1 MTAPTVRPLSRLVK
15 RPQLRVLPG
24 RDARRPAMGPWL
36 LFSTIAILAFF
47 AIIWSRTTLDRTAFE
62 LQELEGRIAAE
73 QARYGELRLE
83 VARLESPSRIA
94 PLAEEMGMVFP
105 SDTQTVAADGVERA
119 VGSPRRL
126 AELSSILSAS
136 SP

>member
-1 MTAPTVRPLSRLVK
+1 
-15 RPQLRVLPG
+15 
-24 RDARRPAMGPWL
+24 MGPWV
-36 LFSTIAILAFF
+36 LFATIAVLAFF
-47 AIIWSRTTLDRTAFE
+47 AIIWSRITLDRTAFE

-94 PLAEEMGMVFP
+94 PLAEELGMVFP
-105 SDTQTVAADGVERA
+105 SGTETVAANGVKRT
-119 VGSPRRL
+119 VGPPRRL
-126 AELSSILSAS
+126 TELKSILSAS